1 MDDLYIDKRYNRYS
15 LFIILHLIHNHE
27 EFKNIWINKF
37 VDQETYANN
46 YFKDENCGCK
56 PRIVSCYKQ
65 ERFAADYIAVKFI
78 NENPNSVNFD
88 DVEEKASPDIT
99 GNAFSMPAT
108 ESHYQDFLASLQ
120 QKNAMFNHFVPLQI
134 GDKLIVTFF

>member
-1 MDDLYIDKRYNRYS
+1 MEDLYIDKRYNRYS
-15 LFIILHLIHNHE
+15 LFVVLHLIHNHE
-27 EFKNIWINKF
+27 EFKNIWIDKF

-56 PRIVSCYKQ
+56 PKIVSCYKQ
-65 ERFAADYIAVKFI
+65 ERFAADCIAVKFI
-78 NENPNSVNFD
+78 NENPDSVNFD
-88 DVEEKASPDIT
+88 NVESDASPDIT

-108 ESHYQDFLASLQ
+108 EAHYQDFLASLQ
-120 QKNAMFNHFVPLQI
+120 QKNAMFNHFVPVTI